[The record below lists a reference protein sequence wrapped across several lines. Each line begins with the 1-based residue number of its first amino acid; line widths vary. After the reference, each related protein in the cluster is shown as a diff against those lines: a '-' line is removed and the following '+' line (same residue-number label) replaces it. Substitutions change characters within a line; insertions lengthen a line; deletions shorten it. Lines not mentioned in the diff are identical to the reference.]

1 MVNSAVQPP
10 MKGDRIQGWTMKPVL
25 TQVVDVTELVEKDR
39 QSDGRRAFSIT
50 FLMGDRQGLVIPLDS
65 VKSYTI
71 GRSEECDIHIDEP
84 SVSRFHAVLRLYED
98 GSLLISDC
106 ESRNGTFHNG
116 MRLQNEDAIKLIGG
130 DKLRIGKE
138 SMLRV
143 DAHDPIDAQF
153 QSDMYNA
160 AVRDPMTGAYNKRYL
175 LENVARE
182 LALSIRHGVPLSL
195 VLFDVDHFK
204 RINDQFGHLAG
215 DSVLIKLVADAQRML
230 RTEDLLARYGGE
242 EFAIVTKSQ
251 PLDQSL
257 ALAERLRKVIASEAF
272 IFEGRRIPVTVSL
285 GIASTSE
292 RPYASPE
299 DLIQCADERLYAAKR
314 DGRNCAKAG

>member
-1 MVNSAVQPP
+1 V
-10 MKGDRIQGWTMKPVL
+10 
-25 TQVVDVTELVEKDR
+25 
-39 QSDGRRAFSIT
+39 
-50 FLMGDRQGLVIPLDS
+50 
-65 VKSYTI
+65 
-71 GRSEECDIHIDEP
+71 
-84 SVSRFHAVLRLYED
+84 
-98 GSLLISDC
+98 ISDC

-116 MRLQNEDAIKLIGG
+116 TRLANDDGVRVVGG

-138 SMLRV
+138 TMLRV

-182 LALSIRHGVPLSL
+182 LALSHRHGVPLSL
-195 VLFDVDHFK
+195 VMIDVDHFK
-204 RINDQFGHLAG
+204 SINDRFGHLAG

-251 PLDQSL
+251 PLEQAF
-257 ALAERLRKVIASEAF
+257 ALAERLRKLIAAEAF

-285 GIASTSE
+285 GITSTSE
-292 RPYASPE
+292 RSFSNPE
-299 DLIQCADERLYAAKR
+299 EMIQCADERLYHAKR
-314 DGRNCAKAG
+314 AGRNCAKAG